1 MRRQGISRVPLTP
14 NLGTPVQF
22 LKGVGP
28 KRAEAL
34 ARLGIRTV
42 ADALY
47 LRPLRHE
54 DRRHLRPIRDLQP
67 GFHGT
72 VVGEVKGAS
81 VIRTRRRVSI
91 LSVIIGDGTGTLVAK
106 WFRQPYLKHRFPRGQ
121 RIILSGKVT
130 WGAGLEMVNPD
141 YEEWE
146 DGVLTHTGRI
156 VPVYPLVD
164 GLFQRWLRSF
174 MNGLATEWI
183 PAVRDFLPEGVRH
196 RHGLI
201 SLPDALRGIHFPE
214 RTEDLEAG
222 KRRLAFDDLLLL
234 SLGVARMRQAVEK
247 DVAAAMP
254 GDPDLEQAVR
264 GRLGFPLT
272 GSQEEVLK
280 EIKADMAR
288 SRPMTRLLQGDVG
301 CGKTAVALL
310 AMIHAVGSGF
320 QGAIM
325 APTEILAEQ
334 HLLKARALL
343 QPVGLRVG
351 LLSGGMTGRE
361 REMLRQS
368 IAAGQVQVVIG
379 THALLQEAVTF
390 HRLGFVIVDEQHRF
404 GVKQRADLTAKGS
417 RPHTLVMTAT
427 PIPRTLALTLY
438 GDLDLSIIH
447 ELPPGRQP
455 VKTELLPEEMRL
467 EAYRFVREEIRRGG
481 AAYVICPLVEEN
493 EEADLKAATS
503 LVRELEQ
510 GVFQENTV
518 GCLHGRMRAPEK
530 SEVLEAFRSGQTQVL
545 VATTVV
551 EVGMDVPRATV
562 VVVEHAERLG
572 LTQLHQIRGRV
583 GRTHDQAYCILI
595 HGQHLTEHGH
605 ARLRAMAECAD
616 GFQIAERDLELRG
629 PGEFFGTR
637 QAGFPDLDMAHLLR
651 DVQLLEVARRE
662 AFSLLEEDSDLTRH
676 PLLADALRQR
686 WEGTL
691 ALATVG

>member
-1 MRRQGISRVPLTP
+1 MPCAS
-14 NLGTPVQF
+14 NLDTPVQF

-28 KRAEAL
+28 KRAQAL
-34 ARLGIRTV
+34 SRLGVRTV

-54 DRRHLRPIRDLQP
+54 DRTQWRPIRNLRP

-72 VVGEVKGAS
+72 VLGQVQRAS
-81 VIRTRRRVSI
+81 VSRTRRGISV
-91 LSVIIGDGTGTLVAK
+91 LSVIIGDGAGTLVAK
-106 WFRQPYLKHRFPRGQ
+106 WFHQPYLKPRFPRGQ
-121 RIILSGKVT
+121 RVVVSGKVT
-130 WGAGLEMVNPD
+130 WGPGLEMVNPD

-156 VPVYPLVD
+156 VPVYPLVE

-174 MNGLATEWI
+174 MSGLVTEWI
-183 PAVRDFLPEGVRH
+183 PAVRDFLPQRIRD
-196 RHGLI
+196 RHGLM
-201 SLPDALRGIHFPE
+201 SLSGALWAVHFPE

-222 KRRLAFDDLLLL
+222 KRRLAFNDLLLL

-247 DVAAAMP
+247 DVAAAMA
-254 GDPDLEQAVR
+254 GDPDLERAVR

-272 GSQEEVLK
+272 RSQERVLN
-280 EIKADMAR
+280 EIKADMAK

-301 CGKTAVALL
+301 CGKTAVAFL
-310 AMIHAVGSGF
+310 AMLHAVGSGF

-334 HLLKARALL
+334 HLLKARDLL
-343 QPVGLRVG
+343 QPLGIRVG
-351 LLSGGMTGRE
+351 LLSGGTTGRE
-361 REMLRQS
+361 RETLRQS
-368 IAAGQVQVVIG
+368 IAAGQIQVVIG

-404 GVKQRADLTAKGS
+404 GVRQRADLTAKGV

-438 GDLDLSIIH
+438 GDLDLSIID

-455 VKTELLPEEMRL
+455 VKTQLLPEGMRL

-493 EEADLKAATS
+493 EEADLKAATA
-503 LVRELEQ
+503 LVGELERGILQ
-510 GVFQENTV
+510 GNTL
-518 GCLHGRMRAPEK
+518 GCLHGRMRPYEK
-530 SEVLEAFRSGQTQVL
+530 SEAVEAFRAGHTQIL

-583 GRTHDQAYCILI
+583 GRAHDQAYCILI
-595 HGQHLTEHGH
+595 HGHHLTEQGH
-605 ARLRAMAECAD
+605 ARLQAMAECAD

-629 PGEFFGTR
+629 PGELFGTR
-637 QAGFPDLDMAHLLR
+637 QAGFPDLEMGHLLR
-651 DVQLLEVARRE
+651 DVQLLEAARRE
-662 AFSLLEEDSDLTRH
+662 AFSLLEEDPDLTRH

-686 WEGTL
+686 WEGAL

>member
-1 MRRQGISRVPLTP
+1 MRRQGVSRVPSAP

-28 KRAEAL
+28 KRAQAL
-34 ARLGIRTV
+34 SRLGVRTV

-54 DRRHLRPIRDLQP
+54 DRTQLRPIRDLRP

-72 VVGEVKGAS
+72 VVGHVQRAS
-81 VIRTRRRVSI
+81 LSRTRRGVSI
-91 LSVIIGDGTGTLVAK
+91 LSVIIGDGAGTLVAK
-106 WFRQPYLKHRFPRGQ
+106 WFHQPYLKPRFPRGQ
-121 RIILSGKVT
+121 RVVMSGKVT
-130 WGAGLEMVNPD
+130 WGPGLEMVNPD

-156 VPVYPLVD
+156 VPVYPLVE

-174 MNGLATEWI
+174 MNGLVTDWI
-183 PAVRDFLPEGVRH
+183 PVVCDFLPQGMRD
-196 RHGLI
+196 RHGLM
-201 SLPDALRGIHFPE
+201 SLSDALWAVHFPE

-247 DVAAAMP
+247 DVAAPMA

-272 GSQEEVLK
+272 GSQERVLK
-280 EIKADMAR
+280 EIEADMAK

-301 CGKTAVALL
+301 SGKTAVALL
-310 AMIHAVGSGF
+310 AMVHAVGSGF

-334 HLLKARALL
+334 HRVKARDLL
-343 QPVGLRVG
+343 QPLGIQVG
-351 LLSGGMTGRE
+351 LLSGGTTGRD
-361 REMLRQS
+361 REILRRS
-368 IAAGQVQVVIG
+368 IAAGQTQVVIG

-404 GVKQRADLTAKGS
+404 GVKQRADLTAKGL

-438 GDLDLSIIH
+438 GDLDLSIID

-455 VKTELLPEEMRL
+455 VKTELLPEGVRL
-467 EAYRFVREEIRRGG
+467 EAYRFVREEIERGG
-481 AAYVICPLVEEN
+481 GAYVICPLVEEN
-493 EEADLKAATS
+493 VEADLKAATA
-503 LVRELEQ
+503 LVGELERGILQ
-510 GVFQENTV
+510 GNTV
-518 GCLHGRMRAPEK
+518 GCLHGRMRPHEK
-530 SEVLEAFRSGQTQVL
+530 REAVEAFRAGHTQVL

-551 EVGMDVPRATV
+551 EVGMDVPRARV

-583 GRTHDQAYCILI
+583 GRTHEQAYCILI
-595 HGQHLTEHGH
+595 HGHHLTEQGH
-605 ARLRAMAECAD
+605 ARLQAMAECAD

-629 PGEFFGTR
+629 PGELFGTR
-637 QAGFPDLDMAHLLR
+637 QAGFPDLEMGYLLR
-651 DVQLLEVARRE
+651 DVQLLEAARRE
-662 AFSLLEEDSDLTRH
+662 ALNLLEEDPDLMRH
-676 PLLADALRQR
+676 PLVADALRHR

>member
-1 MRRQGISRVPLTP
+1 MRRQDISHAPLTP

-54 DRRHLRPIRDLQP
+54 DRRQLRPIRDLQP
-67 GFHGT
+67 DLHGT

-81 VIRTRRRVSI
+81 VIRTRRRVSF

-106 WFRQPYLKHRFPRGQ
+106 WFGQPYLKYRFPRGR

-130 WGAGLEMVNPD
+130 WGAGPEMVNPD

-146 DGVLTHTGRI
+146 DKGRTHPGRL
-156 VPVYPLVD
+156 VPVYPLVG
-164 GLFQRWLRSF
+164 GLFQRWLRTF
-174 MNGLATEWI
+174 MNGLAMEWI
-183 PAVRDFLPEGVRH
+183 PVVRDFLPEGVRH

-201 SLPDALRGIHFPE
+201 SLRDAFRGIHFPE
-214 RTEDLEAG
+214 GTGDLEAG

-234 SLGVARMRQAVEK
+234 SLGVGRLRQAVEK
-247 DVAAAMP
+247 EVAAAMA
-254 GDPDLEQAVR
+254 GDSDLEQAVR

-272 GSQEEVLK
+272 SSQEKVLN

-301 CGKTAVALL
+301 SGKTAVALL

-325 APTEILAEQ
+325 VPTEILAEQ
-334 HLLKARALL
+334 HLVQAQALL

-351 LLSGGMTGRE
+351 LLSRGITRRE
-361 REMLRQS
+361 REDLRQS
-368 IAAGQVQVVIG
+368 IAAGQIQVVIG

-404 GVKQRADLTAKGS
+404 GVKQRAGLTAKGS

-481 AAYVICPLVEEN
+481 AAYIICPLVEEN
-493 EEADLKAATS
+493 EEADLRAATS
-503 LVRELEQ
+503 LVHELEQ
-510 GVFQENTV
+510 GIFQENTV

-530 SEVLEAFRSGQTQVL
+530 SKVLEAFRSGHTQVL

-583 GRTHDQAYCILI
+583 GRAHDQAYCILI
-595 HGQHLTEHGH
+595 HGKHLTEQGH
-605 ARLRAMAECAD
+605 ARLQAMAECAD

-629 PGEFFGTR
+629 PGEFFGAR
-637 QAGFPDLDMAHLLR
+637 QAGFPDLEMTYLLQ
-651 DVQLLEVARRE
+651 DLQLLEAARRE
-662 AFSLLEEDSDLTRH
+662 AFSLLEEDAGLTRH

-686 WEGTL
+686 WEGTF